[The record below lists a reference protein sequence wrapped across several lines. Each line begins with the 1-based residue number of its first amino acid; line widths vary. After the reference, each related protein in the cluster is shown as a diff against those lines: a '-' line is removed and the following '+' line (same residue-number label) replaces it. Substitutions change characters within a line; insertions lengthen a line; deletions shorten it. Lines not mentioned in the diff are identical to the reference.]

1 MSVVHRWF
9 LRWSSLHNY
18 VAGIMAPFLLLIIAV
33 ITPSK
38 ACSQSSP
45 SNPLSQQ
52 DVVQFL
58 KQTVDW
64 YHARVVE
71 QQIATSPGDIL
82 FVNDDR
88 PVADQVLGLSFEF
101 ARASS
106 SIVNNN
112 PTSGNSASS
121 SDPRHQALAQAAS
134 RLDDQ
139 YAKTRAELDA
149 LHQKLDSVPPRQ
161 RKALR
166 SQIAEVQSELAA
178 LRVRQ
183 DALHNIM
190 QFSGEAAE
198 PGGVESEIEA
208 LERSVPQLRS
218 GNSQA
223 TSNASNKEGVAAV
236 ASISAQRSEPSGI
249 WDMLR
254 ETVNLSGKLK
264 TINAN
269 IRQTDALAQGLRQV
283 QVPLRGQ
290 LGELAAHSEAI
301 MNQPDSH
308 DPVVLAQQKSALDA
322 ATARYKLVSAAA
334 LPLSKQAILLEVYKT
349 NLDNWRGATKDQY
362 AANIKGLLIR
372 LSFLG
377 VLLGII
383 LGIFALWQRAIIRY
397 VQDSR
402 RRYQFLLL
410 RRISLW
416 IVVTFVITFGLVSQL
431 GSLATFA
438 GLMTA
443 GVAVALQN
451 VILAM
456 VGYFLL
462 IGKFGVRVGDRV
474 QISGVFGEVVEI
486 GLIRVH
492 IMELAGAGTDA
503 HPTGRVVAFSNS
515 IVFQSNPGL
524 FRQVPGTS
532 FVWHE
537 ITLTFA
543 PDSDYHAVEQRL
555 RTAVEAVLCGYSKD
569 LELQRRQMERSLGFV
584 SIESLAPGVRFRFT
598 AAGLEAVLRFPVESG
613 KAAEIDDH
621 VTREILRAI
630 NQEPKLQVV
639 ASETAAFQLRTETTA
654 DRVA

>member
-1 MSVVHRWF
+1 
-9 LRWSSLHNY
+9 
-18 VAGIMAPFLLLIIAV
+18 MALFLLLVTAA
-33 ITPSK
+33 TAK
-38 ACSQSSP
+38 AFSQASP
-45 SNPLSQQ
+45 SNSLNQR
-52 DVVQFL
+52 DVIQFL
-58 KQTVDW
+58 KETVDW
-64 YHARVVE
+64 YHARAVE
-71 QQIATSPGDIL
+71 QQIATNPGDIL

-88 PVADQVLGLSFEF
+88 PVADEVLRLSFEF

-106 SIVNNN
+106 PIVSHN
-112 PTSGNSASS
+112 PTSENSASAADS
-121 SDPRHQALAQAAS
+121 RHQALAQAAS
-134 RLDDQ
+134 KLDDQ

-149 LHQKLDSVPPRQ
+149 LHQKLDSVPSRQ
-161 RKALR
+161 RKALE

-198 PGGVESEIEA
+198 PGGFESEIEA
-208 LERSVPQLRS
+208 LERSVPQVRS
-218 GNSQA
+218 SNNQA
-223 TSNASNKEGVAAV
+223 TSNASNKEGAAAL
-236 ASISAQRSEPSGI
+236 ASVSAKRSEPSGI
-249 WDMLR
+249 WDMIR
-254 ETVNLSGKLK
+254 ETVSLSGKLK
-264 TINAN
+264 TINSN
-269 IRQTDALAQGLRQV
+269 IRQTDALAQRLRQV
-283 QVPLRGQ
+283 QVPLRSQ
-290 LGELAAHSEAI
+290 LRELAARSEAI
-301 MNQPDSH
+301 MNQPDSY
-308 DPVVLAQQKSALDA
+308 DPAVLAQQKSALDA

-334 LPLSKQAILLEVYKT
+334 LPLSKEAILLEVYKT
-349 NLDNWRGATKDQY
+349 NLDNWRAATRDQY
-362 AANIKGLLIR
+362 AANIKELLIR
-372 LSFLG
+372 LSLLG

-383 LGIFALWQRAIIRY
+383 LGIFALWQRAILRY

-416 IVVTFVITFGLVSQL
+416 IVITFVITLGLVSQL

-451 VILAM
+451 VILAI

-474 QISGVFGEVVEI
+474 QISGVAGEVVEI

-532 FVWHE
+532 FIWHE

-555 RTAVEAVLCGYSKD
+555 RTAVEGALRDYSKD
-569 LELQRRQMERSLGFV
+569 LELQRRHMERSLGFV
-584 SIESLAPGVRFRFT
+584 SIDSLAPGVRFRFT

-613 KAAEIDDH
+613 KAAEIDDR
-621 VTREILRAI
+621 VAREVLRAI
-630 NQEPKLQVV
+630 NQEPKLTVMAAEASAIQV
-639 ASETAAFQLRTETTA
+639 RTETA
-654 DRVA
+654 DSRVA